1 MKEQWKMLSARFA
14 ALNQREKSLIAGA
27 LVVLILFS
35 GYNFWIEPALLR
47 KAAAEKLVVQYNA
60 DIINLGA
67 QVAALQVQ
75 LKDPDAV
82 NRAAVVDYQKR
93 FVDLGRQLSE
103 YDKVLVPPEN
113 MAVLLQALLGHH
125 RGLELV
131 SLKTLTPVPAVAA
144 PSDKTGVKAA
154 EPEKVAVPVTE
165 NIYKHGVEIKVSG
178 GYQDVL
184 NYVNEME
191 NSQQH
196 LLLGKID
203 FVVAKYPRVELTLT
217 VYSLSLDRT
226 WLVI

>member
-14 ALNQREKSLIAGA
+14 ALHQREKSLIAGA
-27 LVVLILFS
+27 LGVLILFG

-47 KAAAEKLVVQYNA
+47 KATAEKLVVQYNT
-60 DIINLGA
+60 DITNLGA

-75 LKDPDAV
+75 LKDPDAA
-82 NRAAVVDYQKR
+82 NRAAVADYQKR
-93 FVDLGRQLSE
+93 FADLGRQLSE

-131 SLKTLTPVPAVAA
+131 SLKTLTPLPAVAA
-144 PSDKTGVKAA
+144 QSDKAGVKAA
-154 EPEKVAVPVTE
+154 EPEKVAVSDAE